1 MGGGGEVGRCVEVWM
16 LVIAQCFTIEVSG
29 GLTEEAEEE
38 EDFRNRSSR
47 RRQDSWI
54 SEDMKLRENPV
65 VLISMS
71 RRARSGGLWMR
82 DVPVTDILM
91 VVVIFEE
98 LEVE

>member
-1 MGGGGEVGRCVEVWM
+1 VCI
-16 LVIAQCFTIEVSG
+16 LVIAQYFTIGVSAAEVE
-29 GLTEEAEEE
+29 TEEE